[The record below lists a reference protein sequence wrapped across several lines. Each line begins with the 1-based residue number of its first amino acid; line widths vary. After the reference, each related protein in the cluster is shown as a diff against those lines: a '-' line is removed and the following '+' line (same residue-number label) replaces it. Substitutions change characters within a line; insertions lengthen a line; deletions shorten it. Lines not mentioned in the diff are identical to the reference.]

1 MRKPVHPTPAS
12 RIDSMVCPLCE
23 SDGVRYDKQ
32 RVVRCSGCNRTL
44 DGSVLETLKQ
54 IIALPDIVGFRPCE
68 CGHPEMRRLPDGVLR
83 CPACGSEVLPITD
96 SSALSESGEGSEAYL
111 CGWAYGLFGRIGS
124 FVQNEELARWEDPYD
139 RLDFYRG
146 CRVGQAAR
154 FDGEKKQA
162 TDGDLKQ
169 AA

>member
-32 RVVRCSGCNRTL
+32 SVPRCSGCNRTL
-44 DGSVLETLKQ
+44 DGAVMETLKQ
-54 IIALPDIVGFRPCE
+54 IIALPDTVGSHPCE
-68 CGHPEMRRLPDGVLR
+68 CGHPQMRRLPDGVLR
-83 CPACGSEVLPITD
+83 CPACGSEVLPITV
-96 SSALSESGEGSEAYL
+96 SSTLSELGDRSEAYL
-111 CGWAYGLFGRIGS
+111 CGWAYGLFGRTGS
-124 FVQNEELARWEDPYD
+124 FVQNEELALWEDPYD

-146 CRVGQAAR
+146 CRAGRAAR
-154 FDGEKKQA
+154 FDGENKQA

>member
-23 SDGVRYDKQ
+23 SDGVRYDQ
-32 RVVRCSGCNRTL
+32 QSISHCSGCNRTL
-44 DGSVLETLKQ
+44 DGAVMETLKQ
-54 IIALPDIVGFRPCE
+54 IIALPDTVGSHPCE
-68 CGHPEMRRLPDGVLR
+68 CGHPQMRRLPDGVLR

-96 SSALSESGEGSEAYL
+96 SSILSESGAGSEAYL
-111 CGWAYGLFGRIGS
+111 CGWAYGLFRGTGS
-124 FVQNEELARWEDPYD
+124 FVHNQELVRWEDPYD

-146 CRVGQAAR
+146 CRAGQAAR